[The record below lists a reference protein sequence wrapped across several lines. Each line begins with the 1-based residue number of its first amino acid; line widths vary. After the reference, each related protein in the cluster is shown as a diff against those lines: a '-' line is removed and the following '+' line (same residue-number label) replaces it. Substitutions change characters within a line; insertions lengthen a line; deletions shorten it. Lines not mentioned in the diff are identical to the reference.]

1 DTQRS
6 ACVVVGVFE
15 GGKLSEA
22 AAAMDAVSEGY
33 VTGKLRSGDM
43 EGKPGTVLTLH
54 DVPDTLCE
62 RLMLVGLGKEEE
74 LGDKRYGDAVRA
86 AFKALHETGAA
97 DAAVYLAE
105 VPVKN
110 RDTAWKIS
118 QTAIAAMESF

>member
-1 DTQRS
+1 
-6 ACVVVGVFE
+6 
-15 GGKLSEA
+15 
-22 AAAMDAVSEGY
+22 
-33 VTGKLRSGDM
+33 
-43 EGKPGTVLTLH
+43 
-54 DVPDTLCE
+54 TLCE

-118 QTAIAAMESF
+118 QTAIAAMESFYRFDRLKSKVEERKVRLRKVVLGIMDGSRKNLAASEEALRQGLAIGDGIGVAKD